1 MLLLCLKIF
10 FVRILDVSL
19 GTIRTMI
26 TVKGKS
32 LLASIVGFFEIFVWF
47 VIVREALN
55 TDSNSIW
62 IAISYSLGFMVGTY
76 IGSIISEKFI
86 SGNLSVQVITENI
99 SLIDKLRDNG
109 YAVSVINIKGKNETD
124 KYMLVIGINNK
135 SFEKLKV
142 KIKSIDKKAFMIVHE
157 TKYIQNGYIK

>member
-1 MLLLCLKIF
+1 
-10 FVRILDVSL
+10 
-19 GTIRTMI
+19 
-26 TVKGKS
+26 
-32 LLASIVGFFEIFVWF
+32 
-47 VIVREALN
+47 
-55 TDSNSIW
+55 
-62 IAISYSLGFMVGTY
+62 MVGTY

>member
-99 SLIDKLRDNG
+99 SLIDKLRDDG

>member
-1 MLLLCLKIF
+1 MFEAIF
-10 FVRILDVSL
+10 KYQFLQNAVLA
-19 GTIRTMI
+19 
-26 TVKGKS
+26 S

-99 SLIDKLRDNG
+99 SLIDKLRDDG

>member
-1 MLLLCLKIF
+1 
-10 FVRILDVSL
+10 
-19 GTIRTMI
+19 MI

-99 SLIDKLRDNG
+99 SLIDKLRDDG

>member
-55 TDSNSIW
+55 TDNNSIW
-62 IAISYSLGFMVGTY
+62 IAIFYSLGFMVGTY

-99 SLIDKLRDNG
+99 SLIDKLRDDG